1 MRRSRRRS
9 KTFEAMAEVEVV
21 DAVTSAD
28 ADFERIFDAWH
39 QLDLTAFERWQV
51 EDARWRR
58 DPKVRA
64 RR

>member
-1 MRRSRRRS
+1 
-9 KTFEAMAEVEVV
+9 MAEVEVV